1 MNGTEVSVSAGGEL
15 ALRCNVEGRP
25 DPAITWKKD
34 GAVITDG
41 YIDNRYGIRQLFFS
55 KSASQ
60 SSFPLSLSE
69 CYFCAT
75 LALSGPACCTTTAGR
90 C

>member
-1 MNGTEVSVSAGGEL
+1 MSFLTRRVRGNNMNGTEVTVSAGGEL

-41 YIDNRYGIRQLFFS
+41 YIDNRYGIHQLFS
-55 KSASQ
+55 KVLFNPL
-60 SSFPLSLSE
+60 FP
-69 CYFCAT
+69 F
-75 LALSGPACCTTTAGR
+75 PF
-90 C
+90 

>member
-1 MNGTEVSVSAGGEL
+1 MNGTEVTVSAGGEL

-41 YIDNRYGIRQLFFS
+41 YIDNR
-55 KSASQ
+55 
-60 SSFPLSLSE
+60 
-69 CYFCAT
+69 
-75 LALSGPACCTTTAGR
+75 
-90 C
+90 

>member
-1 MNGTEVSVSAGGEL
+1 MNGTEVTVSAGGEL

-55 KSASQ
+55 KVLLNPL
-60 SSFPLSLSE
+60 FP
-69 CYFCAT
+69 F
-75 LALSGPACCTTTAGR
+75 PF
-90 C
+90 